1 MKLSTPVVDPV
12 KDIVKTKRIGL
23 VGFDGVVAID
33 LAGPADAFAVA
44 NEAENDPKPSYEI
57 LIIGSSSQPFVSGSG
72 LMFKPQRT
80 FKTAPSLDT
89 LIIPGG
95 SGIRKPVINKSV
107 SAFIKARASSTRRIA
122 SVCTGIYGLAATGL
136 LAGREVTTH
145 WHHAHNVARHFPDLK
160 VNGNAIFIKDGQF
173 YTSGGA
179 TAGIDLALSLIE
191 EDYGQQVSLM
201 VARQLVVYLK
211 RSGGQEQYSEPL
223 QFQAESVS
231 RFSELTTWI
240 HTHLNEDLSVDAL
253 AGKACL
259 CPRHFSRRFKAEF
272 GTSPA
277 DFVDRLRLDEARR
290 RLSNGDNSVENV
302 GISVGFKSADAFRR
316 AFERRLGVSPSDY
329 RRRFTTIAKMPSLSG
344 RYQRGK
350 LRKLSQAA

>member
-1 MKLSTPVVDPV
+1 
-12 KDIVKTKRIGL
+12 VKTKRIGL

-44 NEAENDPKPSYEI
+44 NDAENDPKPSYEI
-57 LIIGSSSQPFVSGSG
+57 LIIASSNQPFVSESG
-72 LMFKPQRT
+72 LVFKPQRT

-95 SGIRKPVINKSV
+95 SGIRKPVTNRSV
-107 SAFIKARASSTRRIA
+107 SAFIKARVGSTRRIA

-145 WHHAHNVARHFPDLK
+145 WHHAHNVARRFPDLK

-191 EDYGQQVSLM
+191 EDYGQQVSLG
-201 VARQLVVYLK
+201 VARELVVYLK

-231 RFSELTTWI
+231 RFTELTTWI
-240 HTHLNEDLSVDAL
+240 YTHLNEDLSVEVL

-259 CPRHFSRRFKAEF
+259 CPRHFSRRFKAEV

-277 DFVDRLRLDEARR
+277 DFVERLRLDEARR
-290 RLSNGDNSVENV
+290 RLSNEDNSIENV
-302 GISVGFKSADAFRR
+302 GLSVGFKSADAFRR
-316 AFERRLGVSPSDY
+316 AFERRLGASPSDY
-329 RRRFTTIAKMPSLSG
+329 RRRFSSAAKVLPVQQ
-344 RYQRGK
+344 QRRESK
-350 LRKLSQAA
+350 KLSKAA